1 MILQAKRRPARQIRS
16 GMGDYL
22 LSISIISFTSFA
34 LEGVLIACET
44 SHLSE
49 ASIIPP
55 EDIMAAN
62 KEIRNTQFG
71 KDTRRKGSNKKR
83 KQRHLHYPQKV
94 QILVIHEIAF
104 P

>member
-1 MILQAKRRPARQIRS
+1 
-16 GMGDYL
+16 MGDYL
-22 LSISIISFTSFA
+22 LSISIISFTSLA

-49 ASIIPP
+49 AAIIPP

-62 KEIRNTQFG
+62 KEIISIQFG
-71 KDTRRKGSNKKR
+71 NDTRREGSNKKR
-83 KQRHLHYPQKV
+83 KQRHLHYPHKL

-104 P
+104 PRKLLALCHV